1 LTPCYDDYT
10 YESTYTVV
18 QSWKKNTP
26 SITCQISYTT
36 SLGPTSSPDCYFA
49 HYIYKAKAAKAKT
62 TDKAMAME
70 LTIETEVAPGELPV
84 AVAGA
89 APLEVALTPAFEPD
103 PD

>member
-1 LTPCYDDYT
+1 
-10 YESTYTVV
+10 
-18 QSWKKNTP
+18 
-26 SITCQISYTT
+26 
-36 SLGPTSSPDCYFA
+36 
-49 HYIYKAKAAKAKT
+49 
-62 TDKAMAME
+62 MAME